1 MDRKGPEALRRS
13 LVFWTASCGVLKRYK
28 IRSRLCRQIVTNL
41 AAHIFDVCWK
51 AHPGRFERH
60 CRFVPAL
67 NIFTVVT
74 RQWCSTSRRFIV
86 CSFRLFRFSYIF
98 SFPLLFCQLSSVYF
112 KRSTVLLISWHNHCF
127 KLSFP
132 PTPFSCRYY
141 YAYSTKV
148 GSVTREVMVK
158 ASQNGMLRHCRHFK
172 AICVGSHWMIK
183 R

>member
-1 MDRKGPEALRRS
+1 M
-13 LVFWTASCGVLKRYK
+13 ASCGVLKHYK
-28 IRSRLCRQIVTNL
+28 IPLRLCRQIVINL
-41 AAHIFDVCWK
+41 AAHIFDVCRK

-60 CRFVPAL
+60 SRFVPAL

-74 RQWCSTSRRFIV
+74 WQWCSTSQRFIV
-86 CSFRLFRFSYIF
+86 CPFCLFRFYYIF
-98 SFPLLFCQLSSVYF
+98 SFPHLFCQLSSVYF

-127 KLSFP
+127 MRSFP
-132 PTPFSCRYY
+132 PTPFSCLYY
-141 YAYSTKV
+141 YAYSTKG

-158 ASQNGMLRHCRHFK
+158 ASQNGMLRHCRHSK